1 MDPGTIG
8 LLVAEGAAL
17 AAISAAYSL
26 GRPQSTTSA
35 TPAPEPAPAPA
46 APEPAPTPAAPE
58 VTAAPAPEAAPAE
71 TTAGPAPAAPE
82 SAPAPEPAPAPSP
95 AAPAET
101 TAAPAPVEQPSGDD
115 PAPVT
120 VNVPPEPEKTL
131 DEIVNEAILKAQ
143 SDQVNIPDRTS
154 VLQRL
159 NPLAK
164 VNAVLANRRAA
175 IETRKQQQGG
185 RKRTFRIR
193 RGGEVTFEKRV
204 SSKLYSLK
212 PSDPRP
218 QTAFKT
224 LVTVKEERV
233 ATLLLPVFNA
243 FMWWRFKVKT
253 MPLRYSPVLV
263 ADADSLFQDALKV
276 HEDIHPV
283 FLDANRAFKA
293 EWMKAGKNPF
303 LSGTNPFG
311 SEPVVAAA
319 PDPAPIEPTT
329 QPAATPD
336 VTAASASE
344 PAPAPV
350 AEPEPVVATEP
361 APAPAAEP
369 VVAAEPAPAAA
380 SAPAP
385 APTAEPAPEPAA
397 AEPAAE
403 PVPEPAAA
411 EPAPALEPA
420 AAEPEL
426 AAVPEPAPAP
436 EPVVAAEPEPAPAP
450 VVVPA
455 PILDD
460 QTPRPSSPINAP
472 PLDESIS
479 TADTLEI
486 PPELQLKLNAAREK
500 FESLRMNVET
510 EEKNP
515 SSPFFKSRRKK
526 DRSQA
531 ARKAADTRKRNQIRA
546 RQDAVIAKD
555 ALEFKRAQANKARDE
570 RALKRSGI
578 ITPIETLLETT
589 ETSTNDVAETLE
601 KERPMSASQPW
612 FIDIENELQMY
623 FDYYNQVEADLAVV
637 PSVQSVTVPVAPA
650 APVAPVA
657 PVAPAPVVPVAPPAP
672 APEKTS
678 YGKSSKV
685 GQKIPL
691 RKAKQPP
698 VSFSYSSRTNKRI
711 GGKSRQSTFRR
722 SRKH

>member
-26 GRPQSTTSA
+26 GRPQSTTS
-35 TPAPEPAPAPA
+35 TAPEPAP
-46 APEPAPTPAAPE
+46 EVTTAAPE
-58 VTAAPAPEAAPAE
+58 VTTATPEV
-71 TTAGPAPAAPE
+71 
-82 SAPAPEPAPAPSP
+82 
-95 AAPAET
+95 T
-101 TAAPAPVEQPSGDD
+101 TAAPEVTTAPTEQPSGAD

-143 SDQVNIPDRTS
+143 SDQYMPDRGT
-154 VLQRL
+154 VFQRL

-164 VNAVLANRRAA
+164 VNTALANRRSA

-193 RGGEVTFEKRV
+193 RGGEVTFEKRI

-224 LVTVKEERV
+224 LVTVKEDRV

-243 FMWWRFKVKT
+243 FMWWRFKVQT

-263 ADADSLFQDALKV
+263 ADGDSLFQDALKV
-276 HEDIHPV
+276 PEDIHPV
-283 FLDANRAFKA
+283 FLAANRAFKA
-293 EWMKAGKNPF
+293 EWMKVGKNPF
-303 LSGTNPFG
+303 LAETNPFP
-311 SEPVVAAA
+311 EPETN
-319 PDPAPIEPTT
+319 PF
-329 QPAATPD
+329 
-336 VTAASASE
+336 ASE
-344 PAPAPV
+344 PAPEAVNPFTPEPPSEPVNPFTPEPIAQPAPA
-350 AEPEPVVATEP
+350 AEPEPVVAPVEP
-361 APAPAAEP
+361 APVEPEP
-369 VVAAEPAPAAA
+369 VVEPAPVEPEPVVEPAPVEAVPA
-380 SAPAP
+380 QPEPVVEPAPVESAPVETAP
-385 APTAEPAPEPAA
+385 VEPAPEP
-397 AEPAAE
+397 EPVPAE
-403 PVPEPAAA
+403 PVPI
-411 EPAPALEPA
+411 
-420 AAEPEL
+420 
-426 AAVPEPAPAP
+426 
-436 EPVVAAEPEPAPAP
+436 
-450 VVVPA
+450 VPA

-460 QTPRPSSPINAP
+460 QTSRPSTPANAP
-472 PLDESIS
+472 LDIPL
-479 TADTLEI
+479 
-486 PPELQLKLNAAREK
+486 ELQLKLNAAREK

-526 DRSQA
+526 DRSKA
-531 ARKAADTRKRNQIRA
+531 ARKAADTRKRNQLLA
-546 RQDAVIAKD
+546 RQDAVIARE
-555 ALEFKRAQANKARDE
+555 ALEFKRTQANRSRDE

-601 KERPMSASQPW
+601 KERPTSASQSW
-612 FIDIENELQMY
+612 FIDVENELQMY

-637 PSVQSVTVPVAPA
+637 PSVQSVTVPA
-650 APVAPVA
+650 
-657 PVAPAPVVPVAPPAP
+657 APVVPP
-672 APEKTS
+672 PEKTS
-678 YGKSSKV
+678 YGKSSMV